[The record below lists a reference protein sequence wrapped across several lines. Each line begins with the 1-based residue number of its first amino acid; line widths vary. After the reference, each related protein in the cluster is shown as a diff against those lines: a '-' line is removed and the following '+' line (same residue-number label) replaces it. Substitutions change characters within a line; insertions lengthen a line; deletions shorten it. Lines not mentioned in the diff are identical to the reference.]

1 MQTTRPWDV
10 VAKAP
15 DWTAW
20 GRPRMGEHGVETAFH
35 HRLVLVRAR
44 GGSKVEVVA
53 PSDVA
58 IDGDPSTVEWSP
70 MLWALRGRRRYR
82 SYPAFTPASVLQ
94 GRDDRLFHIAESVCE
109 QLFEGR
115 VLSARGL
122 KHWTEAITRSIDFC
136 EARGIAYRHLVIPD
150 AHAVYADAIPF
161 APKLSE
167 ERPLMQILSAG
178 GARLSESV
186 VYPLDAMIA
195 GRAKFETSHPHDVHC
210 TGYGYFLCYRE
221 LIKSLPNIDLTHLAE
236 ESDLQAREAFIAGDV
251 ARGAGLPGRRVEYH
265 DAPHPRIKAIVKGTS
280 YRINQVDVLESEYTE
295 LPRLVMFRTSNSS
308 HLLTYLMRHFS
319 RITAVAT
326 IDFHYE
332 LIESERPDVVI
343 GEMPERYFAPGPQ
356 SASDADFAKSLH
368 DSHQEFENATG
379 YALPLP
385 QGESEPAST

>member
-1 MQTTRPWDV
+1 MQTTRPWEV

-15 DWTAW
+15 DWTPW

-35 HRLVLVRAR
+35 HRLILVRAR
-44 GGSKVEVVA
+44 GGSKVQVA
-53 PSDVA
+53 TPSDVFVG
-58 IDGDPSTVEWSP
+58 GDPSGLEWSP
-70 MLWALRGRRRYR
+70 MLWALRGRRRYL
-82 SYPAFTPASVLQ
+82 SYPVFTPASVLQ
-94 GRDDRLFHIAESVCE
+94 GRDDRLFFIAESICE

-115 VLSARGL
+115 VLGARGL
-122 KHWTEAITRSIDFC
+122 KRWTEALARRIDFC
-136 EARGIAYRHLVIPD
+136 EARGITYRHLVVPD

-167 ERPLMQILSAG
+167 ERPLMQVLSAG
-178 GARLSESV
+178 GARLSERV

-195 GRAKFETSHPHDVHC
+195 GRARFETAHRHDVHC

-236 ESDLQAREAFIAGDV
+236 ESDLQAREAFIAGDI

-265 DAPHPRIKAIVKGTS
+265 DAPHPRIKAIIKGTS
-280 YRINQVDVLESEYTE
+280 YRLNQVDVLESEYTD

-319 RITAVAT
+319 RIAAVAT
-326 IDFHYE
+326 RSCHYE

-343 GEMPERYFAPGPQ
+343 GEMPERYFAPGPP
-356 SASDADFAKSLH
+356 SASDTDFAMPPN
-368 DSHQEFENATG
+368 DSDQMFETATG

-385 QGESEPAST
+385 RGEAEPR